1 MVPRGSTP
9 AHSRDAVMM
18 VSDLGEHLG
27 PEQLARVEDLQ
38 AQNAALV
45 IKLEVDHAADLLRI
59 HTDCPGHTSSEN
71 CLT

>member
-1 MVPRGSTP
+1 
-9 AHSRDAVMM
+9 MM
-18 VSDLGEHLG
+18 ASDLGEHLG